1 MKIIV
6 ILSFILLG
14 LQNLGAQTT
23 SESCDITNIFS
34 RIGNR
39 DTIVR
44 DIKKKDVLI
53 DTLYAQVNDY
63 KEVVSILKQN
73 ISDYDKENQTI
84 SHYLDIKNLLIS
96 SDTIVFS
103 KEFSDI
109 VEIPFCLKQHAQII
123 KKIIQVKLK
132 IEQVEYQI
140 ADISKRLQ
148 GLNIDSKEAIRKSIE
163 KEVFELDAMIG
174 ELVEMDLST
183 LSNVQKEYFRPR
195 LTNRYNKFQIY
206 FEK

>member
-6 ILSFILLG
+6 ILTFILFG

-23 SESCDITNIFS
+23 SDSCDIMNILS

-39 DTIVR
+39 DTTVR

-63 KEVVSILKQN
+63 RNLVNILNQSVSVF
-73 ISDYDKENQTI
+73 DEENQTI
-84 SHYLDIKNLLIS
+84 SRYLDIKNLLTS

-103 KEFSDI
+103 KEFFDI
-109 VEIPFCLKQHAQII
+109 VEIPVCLKQHAQII
-123 KKIIQVKLK
+123 KKIVQVKLK

-140 ADISKRLQ
+140 IDISKRLQ
-148 GLNIDSKEAIRKSIE
+148 GLNIDVKEAIRKSIE